1 MAIRPG
7 ECIVASKL
15 LINNKTTWIIVAD
28 ESAATIFERK
38 ARHGELAEIFQLGNE
53 AGRKKAGDLISDRG
67 GRSFDSH
74 GHGRHTM
81 TKEKGGP
88 KQRAIQAF
96 AKSIASKVT
105 SAVQAGRCDQVA
117 LIAAPRFLGVVRDAL
132 AKEGKVEPVLSIDKE
147 MVGKDAAA
155 IEKLLDA
162 HS

>member
-1 MAIRPG
+1 MDI
-7 ECIVASKL
+7 ASL
-15 LINNKTTWIIVAD
+15 SGNATNWVVVAD
-28 ESAATIFERK
+28 QAAATLYSRK
-38 ARHGELAEIFQLGNE
+38 GRRGPLEALLALQNSVAGEKVA
-53 AGRKKAGDLISDRG
+53 DLISDRG